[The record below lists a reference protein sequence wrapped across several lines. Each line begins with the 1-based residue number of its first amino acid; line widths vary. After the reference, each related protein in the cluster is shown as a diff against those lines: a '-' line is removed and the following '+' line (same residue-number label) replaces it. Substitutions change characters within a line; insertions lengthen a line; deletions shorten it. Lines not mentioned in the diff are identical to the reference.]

1 MSQLP
6 SPEDILTFWIAE
18 ADTPEGLKAQW
29 KKWFSG
35 GKAFDAELE
44 AKFLPLLETLSA
56 GPLAEDWAARGA
68 KGRLAAIIVLDQMS
82 RNIFRGSPR
91 AFAQD
96 RLALHL
102 CKEGLEK
109 GEDEGLA
116 EAERV
121 FFYLPLEHSEAPE
134 DQDWAVALFT
144 ALFNTARDDFR
155 DYTKTTM
162 DYARA
167 APRRHPPVRPLPAS
181 QQGGWP
187 DEHTRRTRLA
197 RRRGRVLDLC
207 RDADETARRFRL
219 HRARQRIVAHDEIG
233 DEIKHGRQAAENEE
247 QALHR
252 FR

>member
-1 MSQLP
+1 MSALP
-6 SPEDILTFWIAE
+6 SPEDILAFWIAD
-18 ADTPEGLKAQW
+18 ADTPEGLKAQS
-29 KKWFSG
+29 KKWFNG
-35 GKAFDAELE
+35 GKDFDAELE

-109 GEDEGLA
+109 GEDEDLA

-121 FFYLPLEHSEAPE
+121 FFYLPLEHSEALD

-144 ALFNTARDDFR
+144 ALYNTAREDFR
-155 DYTKTTM
+155 EYTKTTM
-162 DYARA
+162 DYAIQ
-167 APRRHPPVRPLPAS
+167 H
-181 QQGGWP
+181 
-187 DEHTRRTRLA
+187 
-197 RRRGRVLDLC
+197 
-207 RDADETARRFRL
+207 RDAIRQFGRFPHRNKVVARTSTPEEL
-219 HRARQRIVAHDEIG
+219 EWL
-233 DEIKHGRQAAENEE
+233 AEGGG
-247 QALHR
+247 
-252 FR
+252 F